1 LLKVR
6 RLCAAGSESDK
17 IEYLY
22 DAAGKKVQK
31 LVTEA
36 GTPRSFIYLQGFQYK
51 GKTLLFFPTAEGYVN
66 YTPAVYGGSL
76 ENQTVITPE
85 SYNYV
90 FNYKDHLG
98 NIRLSYGLDPVTNAL
113 KIIEENHYYP
123 FGLKHTNYSSG
134 WNSFQRIDEKVSLRP
149 GRPSAPLEYKYKY
162 NGKEWQDEL
171 RLNLYDYHA
180 MLYDP
185 ATGRRNNIDP
195 MAESSRRFSPY
206 SYAMNNPVFFIDPDG
221 MVVTPGS
228 QKEWNKQKT
237 AVSNELN
244 SLRGKVNKL
253 NATAAA
259 KGWSAQKLAGKIGD
273 MNDRITSLTGTMNNL
288 STLEQSSQSYS
299 LNKIAAGATGD
310 TSYDPATGDVV
321 ISFGN
326 TANFVHETTHAGQ
339 FESGDIAFDST
350 TPGVTYANDTGDEIA
365 AYKAQYAYDP
375 SSVSG
380 LNSTSTAN
388 SFSGITV
395 NWLQNLSD
403 SSGNKI
409 YAPGGAANT
418 AVYPLNTNSGRAD
431 ILKGYPNN
439 SSLQSLPSNFTYKSI
454 TTLKFRK

>member
-1 LLKVR
+1 
-6 RLCAAGSESDK
+6 
-17 IEYLY
+17 
-22 DAAGKKVQK
+22 
-31 LVTEA
+31 
-36 GTPRSFIYLQGFQYK
+36 
-51 GKTLLFFPTAEGYVN
+51 
-66 YTPAVYGGSL
+66 
-76 ENQTVITPE
+76 
-85 SYNYV
+85 
-90 FNYKDHLG
+90 
-98 NIRLSYGLDPVTNAL
+98 
-113 KIIEENHYYP
+113 
-123 FGLKHTNYSSG
+123 
-134 WNSFQRIDEKVSLRP
+134 
-149 GRPSAPLEYKYKY
+149 
-162 NGKEWQDEL
+162 
-171 RLNLYDYHA
+171 
-180 MLYDP
+180 M
-185 ATGRRNNIDP
+185 
-195 MAESSRRFSPY
+195 
-206 SYAMNNPVFFIDPDG
+206 
-221 MVVTPGS
+221 
-228 QKEWNKQKT
+228 
-237 AVSNELN
+237 
-244 SLRGKVNKL
+244 
-253 NATAAA
+253 
-259 KGWSAQKLAGKIGD
+259 AGKIGD
-273 MNDRITSLTGTMNNL
+273 VNDRITSLTGTMNNL